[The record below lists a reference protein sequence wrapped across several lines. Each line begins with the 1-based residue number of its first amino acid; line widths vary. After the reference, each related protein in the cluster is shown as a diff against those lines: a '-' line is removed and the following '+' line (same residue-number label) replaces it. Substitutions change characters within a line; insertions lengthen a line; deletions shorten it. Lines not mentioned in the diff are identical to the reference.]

1 MILNLTAIFL
11 PKGNSEK
18 CSAQVDHAFVLFKR
32 YNIQLVKVKQEPH
45 LHLLMLSPGFFNIFK
60 KFIKNYYSGIPS
72 THLNFFPDF
81 ACVPPFHTYG
91 PSS

>member
-1 MILNLTAIFL
+1 MILNLGAIFL
-11 PKGNSEK
+11 PKENSKK
-18 CSAQVDHAFVLFKR
+18 CSAQLDHAFVLFKR
-32 YNIQLVKVKQEPH
+32 YKTQLVKVKQDPH
-45 LHLLMLSPGFFNIFK
+45 LHLLMLFPVCFNIFK
-60 KFIKNYYSGIPS
+60 KFIKNYYNGIPS